1 MLAINISTP
10 VSILD
15 QLKLNYKQKRLQ
27 YDLTQVG
34 LANRSGVSLGSIKRF
49 EATGQISLES
59 LLKISLVLE
68 CLDDFRQVAT
78 PQEPKAE
85 SLEQLLKVKTKPLQ
99 KRGTI
104 K

>member
-10 VSILD
+10 TSVLD
-15 QLKLNYKQKRLQ
+15 QLKSNYKQKRLQ
-27 YDLTQVG
+27 YSLTQVG
-34 LANRSGVSLGSIKRF
+34 LSSRSGVSLGSIKRF
-49 EATGQISLES
+49 ESTGQISLES

-68 CLDDFRQVAT
+68 CLDDFSQIAT
-78 PQEPKAE
+78 PKQPNVD
-85 SLEQLLKVKTKPLQ
+85 SLEQLLKIKPKPIP

>member
-59 LLKISLVLE
+59 LLKIS
-68 CLDDFRQVAT
+68 
-78 PQEPKAE
+78 
-85 SLEQLLKVKTKPLQ
+85 
-99 KRGTI
+99 
-104 K
+104 

>member
-10 VSILD
+10 TSVLD
-15 QLKLNYKQKRLQ
+15 QLKSNYKQKRLQ
-27 YDLTQVG
+27 YSLTQVG
-34 LANRSGVSLGSIKRF
+34 LSSRSGVSLGSIKRF
-49 EATGQISLES
+49 ESTGQISLES

-68 CLDDFRQVAT
+68 CLDDFSQIAI
-78 PQEPKAE
+78 PKEPKVD
-85 SLEQLLKVKTKPLQ
+85 SLEQLLKIKPKSIQ